1 MRRRLRRRH
10 RNPKIDPVVVGVTL
24 GGLAVA
30 GIAIYYL
37 TKKPAA
43 VATTTPGQLVNA
55 AGV

>member
-1 MRRRLRRRH
+1 MRRRRH

-43 VATTTPGQLVNA
+43 VTTTATPGQLVNA